1 MAVVW
6 RPPNRTLVNLSL
18 YPCLPS
24 GTDLK
29 QNHPHCHSSP
39 PSQDENIPTKT
50 SDGVFLNFTTS
61 TCSKSGA
68 PSRAH
73 HTTGA
78 PPRPNTLLA
87 LNYRA
92 HHATITIPDHDAAY
106 GGTTQGFRP
115 PTGRAAHPA
124 QHGAWGPRMVSETG
138 RTGHVRRSRSGP
150 KYRDLKP
157 RERGRHQQVA
167 RFPWD
172 SIPMV
177 WLTWDRQRRRVR
189 WSTCRGCASG
199 PCQVRGML
207 YKKPIPQRP
216 RTWPGNGRRAWGR
229 CRRKNES

>member
-1 MAVVW
+1 MFGD
-6 RPPNRTLVNLSL
+6 PPNRTLVNLGL
-18 YPCLPS
+18 YPCLPLR
-24 GTDLK
+24 GRFE
-29 QNHPHCHSSP
+29 QNHPHCHSRS
-39 PSQDENIPTKT
+39 PSQDENIPTKN

-78 PPRPNTLLA
+78 SPRPNTPLA
-87 LNYRA
+87 PNYRA
-92 HHATITIPDHDAAY
+92 HHATITTPDHDAAY
-106 GGTTQGFRP
+106 GGTTQGFRS
-115 PTGRAAHPA
+115 PTGRAALTLRST
-124 QHGAWGPRMVSETG
+124 GPGGREWSPKPG

-172 SIPMV
+172 SVPMV

-207 YKKPIPQRP
+207 YKKTRP
-216 RTWPGNGRRAWGR
+216 AAAPDMARKWPAGIGSLWA
-229 CRRKNES
+229 

>member
-24 GTDLK
+24 GTDSK
-29 QNHPHCHSSP
+29 QNHPRCHSSP

-78 PPRPNTLLA
+78 SPRPNTPLA
-87 LNYRA
+87 PNYRA
-92 HHATITIPDHDAAY
+92 HHATITTPDHDAAY
-106 GGTTQGFRP
+106 GGTTHGFRP

-138 RTGHVRRSRSGP
+138 PNRPRTEV
-150 KYRDLKP
+150 
-157 RERGRHQQVA
+157 
-167 RFPWD
+167 
-172 SIPMV
+172 
-177 WLTWDRQRRRVR
+177 
-189 WSTCRGCASG
+189 
-199 PCQVRGML
+199 
-207 YKKPIPQRP
+207 PQRP
-216 RTWPGNGRRAWGR
+216 KISRPEAQRARTTPASGTIPMGQCTHGLANLGPPTSTGSMVNLPRVRFRAMSGAGNVV
-229 CRRKNES
+229 